1 MVKIADENTGTIVYI
16 WQSIYLCH
24 PNISIHVC
32 FWKRDACDRK
42 RHVTRL
48 QRSCSPFAVHVFF
61 FELSGFRYLCSLEAK
76 SAENLIFFPFLWCCA
91 NVGVVSR
98 ERREPPT
105 YLSSKNKKL
114 GDRIDSRVQLVWWLQ
129 VMGSCYNQS
138 VWNAGNQSFSHSFC
152 LKWRTSN
159 FCVIHDDG
167 EHVDFFSRKP
177 KSI

>member
-1 MVKIADENTGTIVYI
+1 MWWLRSRMKIQERLYISGSLFTFVTLTLVSMFVSENVWPQT
-16 WQSIYLCH
+16 S
-24 PNISIHVC
+24 
-32 FWKRDACDRK
+32 RDQTPT
-42 RHVTRL
+42 VM
-48 QRSCSPFAVHVFF
+48 FAVCRPRFF
-61 FELSGFRYLCSLEAK
+61 FRAK
-76 SAENLIFFPFLWCCA
+76 RFQVLVLPRSEERRKFNFFFPFLWCCA

-114 GDRIDSRVQLVWWLQ
+114 RDRIDSRVQLVWWLQ

-159 FCVIHDDG
+159 FCVIQDDG

-177 KSI
+177 TSI

>member
-1 MVKIADENTGTIVYI
+1 MWWLRSRMKIQERLYISGSLFTFVTLTLVSMFVSENVWPQT
-16 WQSIYLCH
+16 S
-24 PNISIHVC
+24 
-32 FWKRDACDRK
+32 RDQTPA
-42 RHVTRL
+42 VM
-48 QRSCSPFAVHVFF
+48 FAVCRPRFF

-114 GDRIDSRVQLVWWLQ
+114 RDRIDSRVQLVWWLQ